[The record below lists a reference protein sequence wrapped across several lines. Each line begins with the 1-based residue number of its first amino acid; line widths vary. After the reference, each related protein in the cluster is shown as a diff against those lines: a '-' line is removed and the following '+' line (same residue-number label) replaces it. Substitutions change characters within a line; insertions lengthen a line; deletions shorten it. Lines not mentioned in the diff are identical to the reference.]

1 MSRVKVS
8 SKVPELADL
17 ASKIIAKNTT
27 DGELSLLK
35 DFPNF
40 VSLQTRLAKMQEYEQ
55 KADEANRLKEEMNE
69 QKNKEAKAVRK
80 DIIQIRNLLKA
91 HYPEDLKKLGGW
103 GFTVDE
109 TTKAKIEE
117 PA

>member
-8 SKVPELADL
+8 SKVYELTDLAD
-17 ASKIIAKNTT
+17 KIIIKNTA
-27 DGELSLLK
+27 DGELSLLNN
-35 DFPNF
+35 FPNF
-40 VSLQTRLAKMQEYEQ
+40 ISLQKRLAKLKEYEQ

-69 QKNKEAKAVRK
+69 QKRKEAKAVRK

-109 TTKAKIEE
+109 TTTTKVEE